1 MSSRTPW
8 NIFIHHDTYGSRN
21 EPVRVRRDQHYKH
34 KFYRRANRSLS
45 DGKSTLTILNKNDKA
60 AVGKMILWPMHLLF
74 YDAKELPSA
83 EKILFF

>member
-1 MSSRTPW
+1 MARFDRPC
-8 NIFIHHDTYGSRN
+8 